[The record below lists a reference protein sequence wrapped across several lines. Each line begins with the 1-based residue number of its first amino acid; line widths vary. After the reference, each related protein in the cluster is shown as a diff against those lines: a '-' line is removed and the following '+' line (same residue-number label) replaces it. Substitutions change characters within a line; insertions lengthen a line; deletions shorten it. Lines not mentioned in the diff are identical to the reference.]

1 MRPRTDRTNSEKPTA
16 GDGWRLIE
24 DYNEPP
30 HHTAEVWYKPH
41 NKRPGYWDPRPG
53 TRPYSPR
60 YYYRVPLTADVH
72 AVTDYSMVFTFLDY
86 GNTPPPNYD
95 TPQLIQMN
103 IPSMEFKHRQ
113 KRKRELE
120 LLMPHLADRL
130 LKPVGTEGA
139 TKRAG
144 MFIYFRGHPAGND
157 LWEGA
162 ASAFKLQ
169 YPVEARMTHVK
180 LHSGL

>member
-1 MRPRTDRTNSEKPTA
+1 
-16 GDGWRLIE
+16 
-24 DYNEPP
+24 
-30 HHTAEVWYKPH
+30 
-41 NKRPGYWDPRPG
+41 
-53 TRPYSPR
+53 
-60 YYYRVPLTADVH
+60 
-72 AVTDYSMVFTFLDY
+72 
-86 GNTPPPNYD
+86 
-95 TPQLIQMN
+95 
-103 IPSMEFKHRQ
+103 MEFKHRQ

>member
-30 HHTAEVWYKPH
+30 HRTAEVWCKPH

-95 TPQLIQMN
+95 TPQLIQMR

-120 LLMPHLADRL
+120 LLMPKIADHL
-130 LKPVGTEGA
+130 LKPVGETGA
-139 TKRAG
+139 VKRPG
-144 MFIYFRGHPAGND
+144 MFVRFIGHPSGD
-157 LWEGA
+157 GLWVGR
-162 ASAFKLQ
+162 ASAFRLPPAPESRLP
-169 YPVEARMTHVK
+169 PVRFF
-180 LHSGL
+180 SGL